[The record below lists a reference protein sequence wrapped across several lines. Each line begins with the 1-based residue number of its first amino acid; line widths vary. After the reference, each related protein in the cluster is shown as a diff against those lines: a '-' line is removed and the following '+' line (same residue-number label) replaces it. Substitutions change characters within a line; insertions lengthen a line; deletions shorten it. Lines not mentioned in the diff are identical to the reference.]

1 MDVNDFYW
9 FWLCNIPGIGNR
21 KIHKLVKAL
30 GDAKNVY
37 QAGKAMLED
46 VAGLSRKDIKEILD
60 SRKNCF
66 YEDAAKRMGEKG
78 ISFIYEAHRNYPER
92 LKEIEDRPA
101 GLYYKGRL
109 PEEGKLT
116 VAIVGARSC
125 TAYGRRVAYRFAQ
138 AFARMGI
145 QVVSGMA
152 AGIDSAGHEGCLSQQ
167 GYTCAVLGCGAD
179 VCYPRS
185 NISLYTQIEQ
195 EGGIIS
201 EYPPQTPPKAS
212 LFPLR
217 NRIISGLSD
226 VVIVVE
232 ARAQSGSF
240 ITVDQALEQN
250 REVMVIPGRID
261 DELSTGCNTLIKMG
275 AQVITEPEEV
285 LQCAAARRLKAAEA
299 EKLKALKVLNQDL
312 AYEGGK
318 QNCSV
323 NMLATQKDIVYS
335 CLDYSN
341 PKSLNIIIEE
351 TGLDLTVVSEM
362 LLQMQLEGCIGE
374 VSKNCYVRVYI

>member
-1 MDVNDFYW
+1 MDINDFYW

-21 KIHKLVKAL
+21 KIHYLLKEL
-30 GDAKNVY
+30 GDARKIY
-37 QAGKAMLED
+37 QADKALLEC
-46 VAGLSRKDIKEILD
+46 VSGLSRKDIAGILD
-60 SRKNCF
+60 SRKDCY
-66 YEDAAKRMGEKG
+66 YEETVRTMEKKG
-78 ISFIYEAHRNYPER
+78 ISFIHEAHRDYPER
-92 LKEIEDRPA
+92 LRVIEDRPA
-101 GLYYKGRL
+101 GLYYKGKL
-109 PEEGKLT
+109 PETGKLT
-116 VAIVGARSC
+116 VAIVGARGC
-125 TAYGRRVAYRFAQ
+125 TAYGRRVAYQFAQ

-201 EYPPQTPPKAS
+201 EYPPQTPPKAA

-232 ARAQSGSF
+232 ARAKSGSL

-261 DELSTGCNTLIKMG
+261 DVLSTGCNALIKMG
-275 AQVITEPEEV
+275 AQVITAPEEV
-285 LQCAAARRLKAAEA
+285 LQCAAAMRIKE
-299 EKLKALKVLNQDL
+299 EEVKKLKASEELNRI
-312 AYEGGK
+312 AAKESGK
-318 QNCSV
+318 QKCSV
-323 NMLATQKDIVYS
+323 NVLATQKDIVYS

-362 LLQMQLEGCIGE
+362 LLQMQLEGCISE